1 MENLI
6 EIKNITKRY
15 KLGDHYF
22 YAIDNLSLSIQKSSI
37 VVILGP
43 SGSGKTTLLN
53 CISGIDK
60 VNSGRIYYHDIDIT
74 KSGYSKLAKFRK
86 YKLGFIFQTFNL
98 LEYLNVYENILVGK
112 KLGKDKIDISKII
125 DILEL
130 KSHKHKKIYELSG
143 GEQQRV
149 AIARAL
155 AKKPEIL
162 LCDEP
167 TGALDEQTGKKVLE
181 YLVNINKSYKNGQ
194 WSY

>member
-1 MENLI
+1 M
-6 EIKNITKRY
+6 
-15 KLGDHYF
+15 
-22 YAIDNLSLSIQKSSI
+22 
-37 VVILGP
+37 
-43 SGSGKTTLLN
+43 
-53 CISGIDK
+53 
-60 VNSGRIYYHDIDIT
+60 
-74 KSGYSKLAKFRK
+74 
-86 YKLGFIFQTFNL
+86 
-98 LEYLNVYENILVGK
+98 EYLNVYENILVGK

-181 YLVNINKSYKNGQ
+181 YLVNINKNYETTIIIVTHNTGIALIADKVIKMSSGVIKEEIINKNIINPKDIS
-194 WSY
+194 WC